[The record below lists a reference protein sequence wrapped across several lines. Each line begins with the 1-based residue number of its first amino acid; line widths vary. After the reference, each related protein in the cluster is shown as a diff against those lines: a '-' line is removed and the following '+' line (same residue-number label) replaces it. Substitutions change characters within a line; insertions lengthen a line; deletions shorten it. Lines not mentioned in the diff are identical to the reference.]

1 MITFGLFLIVTP
13 DYSRVVGRTGTG
25 SSGCKFLCALRSS
38 SKTRCNARHAD
49 QRGTTVRQL
58 LLILA
63 FCSLAMADEGNSP
76 SSQPALTIYNQNFF
90 VAREHLPL
98 DLKPGVNHIEF
109 AGVAA
114 HVEPDSVILRDPAGR
129 TLQVLEQN
137 YRNDPVSQELLLSF
151 YEGKTIEFLVQ
162 PGQVVKGKIIR
173 SGYVPSYSYGQAYQQ
188 QPAYS
193 QPIIEVDGVLR
204 FGLPGQPMFPALSGD
219 SILKPTLS
227 WLLQTDKPGSFE
239 SEVSYVS
246 GGMNWHA
253 DYNLVV
259 SDSTA
264 NQTNLVDLVGWIT
277 MQNQSGKTFENAL
290 IKLMAGDVN
299 KLVPAAV
306 PMAKA
311 MAGALRAEEDRAANV
326 VQEKSFDEFHL
337 YTLQRPTTIHDQETK
352 QVEFVSGTGIRAQ
365 RLYIYDG
372 AQIAQYGYY
381 SFGQVVQD
389 PSYGTQSNNKVWV
402 MQEFKN
408 SEANHLGLPLPKGR
422 LRFYRRDTD
431 GHLEFIGEN
440 SIDHTPKDETLRL
453 YTGNAFD
460 IVGERKRTNF
470 HVESSQH
477 WMDESF
483 EIHVRNHKR
492 EAATIRVVEHLYRC
506 NNWKL
511 MEQSTPSHKTDAQTV
526 EFPVSVK
533 PDGES
538 VISYT
543 VHYSW

>member
-1 MITFGLFLIVTP
+1 MRFASQLKRGNTNVKTFLITLALCIAVTAQEKSVP
-13 DYSRVVGRTGTG
+13 
-25 SSGCKFLCALRSS
+25 
-38 SKTRCNARHAD
+38 
-49 QRGTTVRQL
+49 
-58 LLILA
+58 
-63 FCSLAMADEGNSP
+63 E
-76 SSQPALTIYNQNFF
+76 SQSALTIYNQNFF

-98 DLKPGVNHIEF
+98 DLKPGANHIDYS
-109 AGVAA
+109 GVAA

-129 TLQVLEQN
+129 TLQILEQN

-151 YEGKTIEFLVQ
+151 YEGKIIEFQVQ
-162 PGQVVKGKIIR
+162 PGQIIKGKIIR
-173 SGYVPSYSYGQAYQQ
+173 SGYVPSYSYANGYQQ

-204 FGLPGQPMFPALSGD
+204 FGLPGQPLFPALSGD

-227 WLLQTDKPGSFE
+227 WLLQTDKPGAFDAE
-239 SEVSYVS
+239 LSYVS

-259 SDSTA
+259 ADGP

-277 MQNQSGKTFENAL
+277 MQNLSGKTFENAQ

-299 KLVPAAV
+299 KLVPPGP

-311 MAGALRAEEDRAANV
+311 MAGALRMADERAENV

-352 QVEFVSGTGIRAQ
+352 QVEFVSANGIRSQ
-365 RLYIYDG
+365 RLYVYDG
-372 AQIAQYGYY
+372 AQLAQYGYY
-381 SFGQVVQD
+381 NPEQIRQD
-389 PSYGTQSNNKVWV
+389 PTYGTQSNPKVFV

-408 SEANHLGLPLPKGR
+408 SEANHLGIALPKGR

-440 SIDHTPKDETLRL
+440 MIDHTPKDETLRL

-460 IVGERKRTNF
+460 IVGERKRTNY
-470 HVESSQH
+470 HVETSQR

-483 EIHVRNHKR
+483 EIRVRNHKK
-492 EAATIRVVEHLYRC
+492 EPASIRVVEHLYRC

-511 MEQSTPSHKTDAQTV
+511 AEQSTASRKTDAQTI
-526 EFPVSVK
+526 EFPITVR
-533 PDGES
+533 PDGET
-538 VISYT
+538 VVTYT

>member
-1 MITFGLFLIVTP
+1 MQPASTRNEGTIVK
-13 DYSRVVGRTGTG
+13 R
-25 SSGCKFLCALRSS
+25 
-38 SKTRCNARHAD
+38 
-49 QRGTTVRQL
+49 L
-58 LLILA
+58 LLILTLCA
-63 FCSLAMADEGNSP
+63 QALAQGKSLPATEA
-76 SSQPALTIYNQNFF
+76 QPALTIYNQNFF
-90 VAREHLPL
+90 VAREYMPL
-98 DLKPGVNHIEF
+98 DLKTGVNRTEY
-109 AGVAA
+109 AGIAA

-129 TLQVLEQN
+129 ALQVLEQN

-151 YEGKTIEFLVQ
+151 YEGKTIEFLIQ
-162 PGQVVKGKIIR
+162 PGQTVKGKIVR
-173 SGYVPSYSYGQAYQQ
+173 SGYVPSYSYAQGYQQ

-193 QPIIEVDGVLR
+193 QPIVEVEGVLR

-227 WLLQTDKPGSFE
+227 WLLQTDKPGAFDAE
-239 SEVSYVS
+239 LSYVS

-259 SDSTA
+259 ADGAA

-277 MQNQSGKTFENAL
+277 MQNQSGKTFENAQ

-299 KLVPAAV
+299 KLVAAGM

-311 MAGALRAEEDRAANV
+311 VGAAMRMADEAMAPV

-337 YTLQRPTTIHDQETK
+337 YTLQRPTTLHDQETK
-352 QVEFVSGTGIRAQ
+352 QVEFVSATGIHSQ
-365 RLYIYDG
+365 RLYVYDG
-372 AQIAQYGYY
+372 AQMAQYAYY
-381 SFGQVVQD
+381 NPEQIRQD
-389 PSYGTQSNNKVWV
+389 TSYGTQSNPKVWV

-408 SEANHLGLPLPKGR
+408 SESNHLGIPLPKGR

-460 IVGERKRTNF
+460 IVGERKRTTF

-483 EIHVRNHKR
+483 EIHVRNHKK
-492 EAATIRVVEHLYRC
+492 EPVNVRVVEHLYRC

-511 MEQSTPSHKTDAQTV
+511 AEQSTTSRKIDAQTI
-526 EFPVSVK
+526 EFPVTVK
-533 PDGES
+533 PDGETI
-538 VISYT
+538 VTYT

>member
-1 MITFGLFLIVTP
+1 VPRNNQPLPATHASFFPSPVLPTDAIHASQPKRGNYVKTILLTLALCLAAFAQEKSP
-13 DYSRVVGRTGTG
+13 ESR
-25 SSGCKFLCALRSS
+25 
-38 SKTRCNARHAD
+38 
-49 QRGTTVRQL
+49 
-58 LLILA
+58 
-63 FCSLAMADEGNSP
+63 
-76 SSQPALTIYNQNFF
+76 PALTIYNQNFF

-98 DLKPGVNHIEF
+98 DLKSGANHIEYT
-109 AGVAA
+109 GVAA

-129 TLQVLEQN
+129 TLQILEQN

-151 YEGKTIEFLVQ
+151 YEGKTIEFQIQ
-162 PGQVVKGKIIR
+162 PGQIIKGKIIR
-173 SGYVPSYSYGQAYQQ
+173 SGYVPSYSYANGYQ
-188 QPAYS
+188 QPAFS

-204 FGLPGQPMFPALSGD
+204 FGLPGQPLFPALSGD

-227 WLLQTDKPGSFE
+227 WLLETDKAGAFDAE
-239 SEVSYVS
+239 LSYVS

-259 SDSTA
+259 ADGG

-277 MQNQSGKTFENAL
+277 MQNQSGKTFENAQ

-299 KLVPAAV
+299 KLVPAAS
-306 PMAKA
+306 PISGMAKA
-311 MAGALRAEEDRAANV
+311 ALRMADERNEAV

-337 YTLQRPTTIHDQETK
+337 YTLQRATTIHDQETK
-352 QVEFVSGTGIRAQ
+352 QVEFVSATGIRSQ
-365 RLYIYDG
+365 RLYVYDG
-372 AQIAQYGYY
+372 AQVAQYGYY
-381 SFGQVVQD
+381 NPEQIRQD
-389 PSYGTQSNNKVWV
+389 PTYGTQSNPKVFV

-408 SEANHLGLPLPKGR
+408 SEANHLGIALPKGR

-460 IVGERKRTNF
+460 IVGERKRTNY

-483 EIHVRNHKR
+483 EIRVRNHKK
-492 EAATIRVVEHLYRC
+492 EATNIRVVEHLYRC

-511 MEQSTPSHKTDAQTV
+511 AEQSTASRKIDAQTI
-526 EFPVSVK
+526 EFPVTVK
-533 PDGES
+533 PDGEI
-538 VISYT
+538 VVTYT

>member
-1 MITFGLFLIVTP
+1 MYASQPEKRKRNVKI
-13 DYSRVVGRTGTG
+13 
-25 SSGCKFLCALRSS
+25 
-38 SKTRCNARHAD
+38 
-49 QRGTTVRQL
+49 L
-58 LLILA
+58 LLTLA
-63 FCSLAMADEGNSP
+63 LCFAATAQEKSTTPE
-76 SSQPALTIYNQNFF
+76 SQPALTIYNQNFF

-98 DLKPGVNHIEF
+98 DLKPGANRIEY
-109 AGVAA
+109 AGIAA

-129 TLQVLEQN
+129 TLQILEQN

-151 YEGKTIEFLVQ
+151 YEGKTIEFQIQ
-162 PGQVVKGKIIR
+162 PGQIVKGKVVR
-173 SGYVPSYSYGQAYQQ
+173 SGYVPSYSAQGYQQ
-188 QPAYS
+188 QPAFS

-204 FGLPGQPMFPALSGD
+204 FGLPGQPLFPALSAD

-227 WLLQTDKPGSFE
+227 WLLQTDKPGSLDAE
-239 SEVSYVS
+239 LSYVS

-259 SDSTA
+259 ADGIA

-277 MQNQSGKTFENAL
+277 MQNQSGKTFENAQ

-299 KLVPAAV
+299 KLAPAAAPV
-306 PMAKA
+306 PMNAVAGRMADEA
-311 MAGALRAEEDRAANV
+311 MAPV
-326 VQEKSFDEFHL
+326 VREKSFDEFHL
-337 YTLQRPTTIHDQETK
+337 YTLQRPTTLHDQETK
-352 QVEFVSGTGIRAQ
+352 QVEFVSATGIRSQ
-365 RLYIYDG
+365 RLYVYDG
-372 AQIAQYGYY
+372 AQLAQYTYY
-381 SFGQVVQD
+381 NPEQIRQD
-389 PSYGTQSNNKVWV
+389 PTYGTQSNPKVFV

-408 SEANHLGLPLPKGR
+408 SEANHIGIPLPKGR

-460 IVGERKRTNF
+460 IVGERKRTNY
-470 HVESSQH
+470 HVETSQR

-483 EIHVRNHKR
+483 EIRVRNHKK
-492 EAATIRVVEHLYRC
+492 EAASVRVVEHLYRC

-511 MEQSTPSHKTDAQTV
+511 AEQSTASRKIDAQTI
-526 EFPVSVK
+526 EFPVTVK
-533 PDGES
+533 PDGEA
-538 VISYT
+538 VVTYT